1 MPLTIFSNI
10 EVLLKFLA
18 RWKRG
23 KSREKSSKALAWL
36 AMGQSSVCYTLE
48 NERRLFWLLGQR
60 VELGSCPTHPWL
72 GLRWSLPE
80 KLEGEVWRVHFCLSD
95 SQSIFH
101 KLWLRQV
108 SGCGLNPTCLHFCS
122 RRPLWLAAEGEICFA
137 HNLIQGL
144 VTEFA
149 PPQTRGI
156 NTLSSNLTFVWSLA
170 GMLLCEPC

>member
-1 MPLTIFSNI
+1 MI
-10 EVLLKFLA
+10 K
-18 RWKRG
+18 KRKVKREEFKGLGMAGHGAKLCMLHLG
-23 KSREKSSKALAWL
+23 KWA
-36 AMGQSSVCYTLE
+36 T
-48 NERRLFWLLGQR
+48 LFWLLGQR

-80 KLEGEVWRVHFCLSD
+80 KMEEEIWRVHFCLSD

-170 GMLLCEPC
+170 GILLYEPC